1 MIAFH
6 LLTSGSG
13 TASSSPFTM
22 ILLMVAMFAI
32 MYFVMIR
39 PQKKQQ
45 KKEQEMRDSLQVGDE
60 ITTIGG
66 IMGRVV
72 TVKEDS
78 LIIET
83 GADRNKMRVA
93 RWAVQT
99 NNTANEKLA
108 AEREA
113 AQAKAQ
119 EERAKRS
126 AEEGGKKTP
135 RQEKRSGRSVFRKGG
150 RDCTGEK
157 RRRIISGIS
166 LGFPSYSLSENV
178 RGIFYEQREKEKCI

>member
-1 MIAFH
+1 MNALAMTH
-6 LLTSGSG
+6 LLQATGTS
-13 TASSSPFTM
+13 ASNPIYM
-22 ILLMVAMFAI
+22 ILLMVALFAI

-45 KKEQEMRDSLQVGDE
+45 KKDQEMRNALQIGDE

-72 TVKEDS
+72 TFKEDS

-83 GADRNKMRVA
+83 GADRNKMKIT

-99 NNTANEKLA
+99 NNTANERLQ

-113 AQAKAQ
+113 AKAQAEKDKAEGKKKGWGRKKKGEITDINDAKAPKK
-119 EERAKRS
+119 ETVDETK
-126 AEEGGKKTP
+126 AEVVDET
-135 RQEKRSGRSVFRKGG
+135 
-150 RDCTGEK
+150 
-157 RRRIISGIS
+157 
-166 LGFPSYSLSENV
+166 
-178 RGIFYEQREKEKCI
+178 KEKKD

>member
-1 MIAFH
+1 MTAFH
-6 LLTSGSG
+6 LLTSGNS

-66 IMGRVV
+66 IMGRLLKPAQTAIRCVSRAGPCRPI
-72 TVKEDS
+72 TPRMRS
-78 LIIET
+78 LPLS
-83 GADRNKMRVA
+83 A
-93 RWAVQT
+93 RPHRLRRRRSVQSVPPRKAAK
-99 NNTANEKLA
+99 NAA
-108 AEREA
+108 AERKIWTRFLP
-113 AQAKAQ
+113 Q
-119 EERAKRS
+119 KR
-126 AEEGGKKTP
+126 
-135 RQEKRSGRSVFRKGG
+135 KRLH
-150 RDCTGEK
+150 
-157 RRRIISGIS
+157 RRRKTKNKFGIS
-166 LGFPSYSLSENV
+166 LNFPSYSLSENV